1 MKRLELIDWLE
12 KEIAAFPCKTSLLMM
27 DLQRG
32 VELLNHDGDVQ
43 VTSASTI
50 KVPILMTALDL
61 AAQNKLT
68 MDQMV
73 PIGTPLEDTR
83 VFEPENYQPEYTLLE
98 LLEWMI
104 VLSDNTATNA
114 VIDFLGMDAVNDF
127 VTRIGATQTVLQ
139 RKMLDFEAQKA
150 GRDNLTSARDQ
161 FMFYSLMAW
170 CAKRDALWQE
180 GMEML
185 YRQRS
190 GAFMRYLCGP
200 LSVAHKPGGLDH
212 VDHDAG
218 LFMNNENPFYLGIF
232 TWDGP
237 SLDGQPEQQRFIAR
251 LTKKIYQWRMGFI

>member
-1 MKRLELIDWLE
+1 MTRLELIDWLE

-32 VELLNHDGDVQ
+32 VELLNHDADVQ

-61 AAQNKLT
+61 ASHNKLS

-73 PIGTPLEDTR
+73 PIGTPFEDTR
-83 VFEPENYQPEYTLLE
+83 VFEPENYQPEYTLME

-104 VLSDNTATNA
+104 INSDNTATNA
-114 VIDFLGMDAVNDF
+114 VIDFLGMDAVNEF
-127 VTRIGATQTVLQ
+127 ITRMGAKSTILQ
-139 RKMLDFEAQKA
+139 RKMLDFESQKA

-161 FMFYSLMAW
+161 YLFYSLLSW

-185 YRQRS
+185 HRQRG

-218 LFMNNENPFYLGIF
+218 LFLNNENPFYLGIF

-237 SLDGQPEQQRFIAR
+237 SLDGECEQQRFIAK
-251 LTKKIYQWRMGFI
+251 LTKKIYNWRMGMI

>member
-1 MKRLELIDWLE
+1 MTRLELIDWLE

-27 DLQRG
+27 DLERG
-32 VELLNHDGDVQ
+32 VELLNHDADVP

-50 KVPILMTALDL
+50 KVPILMAVLDL
-61 AAQNKLT
+61 AARNELS

-73 PIGTPLEDTR
+73 PIGTVLADTE
-83 VFEPENYQPEYTLLE
+83 VFEAENLQDTYTLME

-104 VLSDNTATNA
+104 VESDNTATNA
-114 VIDFLGMDAVNDF
+114 IIDLIGMDAVNSF
-127 VTRIGATQTVLQ
+127 CERIGATQTRLQ

-150 GRDNLTSARDQ
+150 GRDNVTSARDQ
-161 FMFYSLMAW
+161 FKFFSLFAW
-170 CAKRDALWQE
+170 CAKRDALWNE

-190 GAFMRYLCGP
+190 QEVFLRYLCGP
-200 LSVAHKPGGLDH
+200 LSVAHKTGGLDG
-212 VDHDAG
+212 VTHDTG

-237 SLDGQPEQQRFIAR
+237 SLDGHPEQKRFIGK
-251 LTKKIYQWRMGFI
+251 LTKQIYNWRMGF

>member
-1 MKRLELIDWLE
+1 MKRQELIDWLE
-12 KEIAAFPCKTSLLMM
+12 AEIAAYPCKTSLLMM

-32 VELLNHDGDVQ
+32 VELLNHDGDAQ

-50 KVPILMTALDL
+50 KVPILMTALDQCARNNL
-61 AAQNKLT
+61 S

-73 PIGTPLEDTR
+73 PIGTPLEDTE
-83 VFEPENYQPEYTLLE
+83 VFEAENYQPEYTLME

-104 VLSDNTATNA
+104 INSDNTATNA
-114 VIDFLGMDAVNDF
+114 VIDLLGMDTVNEF
-127 VTRIGATQTVLQ
+127 VTRIGAEKTVLQ
-139 RKMLDFEAQKA
+139 RKMLDFEAQRA

-161 FMFYSLMAW
+161 FKFYSLLAW

-190 GAFMRYLCGP
+190 GAFKRYLCGP
-200 LSVAHKPGGLDH
+200 LSIAHKPGGLDH
-212 VDHDAG
+212 VAHDAG
-218 LFMNNENPFYLGIF
+218 LFMNDENPFYLGIF

-237 SLDGQPEQQRFIAR
+237 RLDGESEQVRFIAKMA
-251 LTKKIYQWRMGFI
+251 KKIYQWRMGLI

>member
-1 MKRLELIDWLE
+1 MTRQELIDWVE
-12 KEIAAFPCKTSLLMM
+12 AEIAAFPCKTSLLMM

-32 VELLNHDGDVQ
+32 VELLNHDGDAQ

-61 AAQNKLT
+61 ASQNKLS

-73 PIGTPLEDTR
+73 PIGTPFEDTT
-83 VFEPENYQPEYTLLE
+83 VFEPENLQSEYTLME

-104 VLSDNTATNA
+104 INSDNTATNA
-114 VIDFLGMDAVNDF
+114 VIDLLGMDAVNAF
-127 VTRIGATQTVLQ
+127 VTRVGAKQTVLQ

-161 FMFYSLMAW
+161 FMFYALMSW

-185 YRQRS
+185 YRQRG

-200 LSVAHKPGGLDH
+200 LSLAHKPGGLDH
-212 VDHDAG
+212 VAHDAG

-237 SLDGQPEQQRFIAR
+237 SMDGQPEQQRFIAR
-251 LTKKIYQWRMGFI
+251 LAKKIYHWRMGMI

>member
-1 MKRLELIDWLE
+1 MTRLELIDWLE

-27 DLQRG
+27 DLLRG
-32 VELLNHDGDVQ
+32 VELVNLNGDVQ

-61 AAQNKLT
+61 ASQNKLSL
-68 MDQMV
+68 DQMV
-73 PIGTPLEDTR
+73 PIGSPFEDTR
-83 VFEPENYQPEYTLLE
+83 VFEPENYKPEYTLME

-104 VLSDNTATNA
+104 VNSDNTATNA
-114 VIDFLGMDAVNDF
+114 VIDLIGMDAVNEF
-127 VTRIGATQTVLQ
+127 VKRIGATQTVLQ
-139 RKMLDFEAQKA
+139 RKMLDFEAQRA

-161 FMFYSLMAW
+161 FMFYSLFAW
-170 CAKRDALWQE
+170 CAKRDALWHE
-180 GMEML
+180 GIEML

-218 LFMNNENPFYLGIF
+218 LFMDNEAPFYLGIF

-237 SLDGQPEQQRFIAR
+237 SMDGEPEQQRFIAK
-251 LTKKIYQWRMGFI
+251 LTKKIYNWRMGFI

>member
-1 MKRLELIDWLE
+1 MTRQELIDWLE
-12 KEIAAFPCKTSLLMM
+12 TEIAAFPCKTSLLMT

-32 VELLNHDGDVQ
+32 VELLTHDGDAQ

-61 AAQNKLT
+61 ASQNRLS
-68 MDQMV
+68 MDQPV
-73 PIGTPLEDTR
+73 PIGTPFEDTR
-83 VFEPENYQPEYTLLE
+83 VFEPENLQPEYTLME

-104 VLSDNTATNA
+104 VNSDNTATNA
-114 VIDFLGMDAVNDF
+114 VIDLIGMDAVNEF
-127 VTRIGATQTVLQ
+127 VTRVGAKQTVLQ
-139 RKMLDFEAQKA
+139 RKMLDFAAQKA

-161 FMFYSLMAW
+161 FKFYSLMAW

-190 GAFMRYLCGP
+190 GAFLRYLCGP

-212 VDHDAG
+212 VAHDAG

-237 SLDGQPEQQRFIAR
+237 SMDGEPEQQRFIAR
-251 LTKKIYQWRMGFI
+251 LTKKIYQWRMGLI